1 MSHRILGEIR
11 GAFGAFLRA
20 EILDSVTLI
29 VATITALIWANSPW
43 SATYFSLLNT
53 HVGLSW
59 GTHTFSLSLK
69 HWINDGLMALF
80 FFVVGLEIKR
90 EIVVGHLSAP
100 GKAALPIAAA
110 IGGMMLPA
118 VIYVALAGSGEAMA
132 GWGIPMATD
141 IAFAVGVLSLFG
153 DRVPLSLKVFL
164 SALAIVDDIGA
175 VLVIALFYTASIS
188 WIALLAAAVLLG
200 ILWWAS
206 TRGIRNVLV
215 YATLIPCVWVAVL
228 ASGVHATVAGI
239 LIAFTVPVRARIE
252 PEKFSSVL
260 RARFNDLERSVLTRE
275 SMLHDHQ
282 QLDTIVELDLV
293 TRALR
298 PMGITLEHFLHPFQS
313 YFVLPAFALC
323 NAGVHFD
330 SPLRSTLTSPVS
342 LAVIAGLFLGKQIGI
357 QLFCYGTVKAGWA
370 QMPERTNFFQIYAV
384 SCVAGIGFTMSLFI
398 SELAFSSDMLLSQAK
413 SAIFVA
419 SLVSALWGILMI
431 YLSTRREKLR
441 QKAAIIP

>member
-1 MSHRILGEIR
+1 MNFHVLGGLR

-20 EILDSVTLI
+20 EILGSVSLI
-29 VATITALIWANSPW
+29 IATIAALLWANSPW

-59 GTHTFSLSLK
+59 GTHSFSMPLK
-69 HWINDGLMALF
+69 HWVNDGLMALF

-90 EIVVGHLSAP
+90 EIVVGHLAAP
-100 GKAALPIAAA
+100 GKAALPIAGAL
-110 IGGMMLPA
+110 GGMVLPA
-118 VIYVALAGSGEAMA
+118 IIYMVIAGGGEAAA

-175 VLVIALFYTASIS
+175 VFVIALFYTTSIS

-206 TRGIRNVLV
+206 ARGIKNVLV
-215 YATLIPCVWVAVL
+215 YATLIPCVWIAVL

-239 LIAFTVPVRARIE
+239 LIAFTVPVRARID
-252 PEKFSSVL
+252 PEKFASVL

-298 PMGITLEHFLHPFQS
+298 PKGITLEHFLHPFQA
-313 YFVLPAFALC
+313 YIVLPAFALC

-330 SPLRSTLTSPVS
+330 SPLHSTLTSPVS
-342 LAVIAGLFLGKQIGI
+342 VAVIAGLFLGKQLGI
-357 QLFCYGTVKAGWA
+357 QLFCFGAVRTGWA
-370 QMPERTNFFQIYAV
+370 ELPKGVNFLQIYAV

-398 SELAFSSDMLLSQAK
+398 TELAFRSETLLSQAK
-413 SAIFVA
+413 SAVFMA
-419 SLVSALWGILMI
+419 SLLSALWGILAVYSATM
-431 YLSTRREKLR
+431 RANRHK
-441 QKAAIIP
+441 KAAS